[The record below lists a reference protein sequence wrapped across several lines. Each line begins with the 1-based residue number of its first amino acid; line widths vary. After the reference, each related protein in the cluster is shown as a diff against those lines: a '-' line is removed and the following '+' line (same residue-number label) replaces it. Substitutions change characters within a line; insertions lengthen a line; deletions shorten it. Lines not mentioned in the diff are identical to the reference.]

1 VDTHRHNCR
10 QVKDDQVP
18 AAMKDIEIHRLDP
31 GPDWRYE
38 LKLTCEAQSLPQARN
53 WIQLHPEGFRTAYP
67 PRLVNNI
74 YLDASDLRL
83 LNANLSGMSNKQK
96 LRIRWYGEEPDEPIL
111 ELKYKQN
118 WLGGKL
124 RFHLPQPIDLYQ
136 PWSEILAN
144 VTADIPTSWQHLL
157 GGANQ
162 PKLINRYRREYYATF
177 DGALRITLDYG
188 QEVYDQTLSL
198 RPNLHQRL
206 PVENLLVI
214 ELKADSA
221 HSDRLE
227 QVCSRFPIRLS
238 RNSKY
243 AESLRSASL

>member
-1 VDTHRHNCR
+1 MS
-10 QVKDDQVP
+10 
-18 AAMKDIEIHRLDP
+18 AARKDIKIHRLDP
-31 GPDWRYE
+31 GLVWRYE
-38 LKLTCEAQSLPQARN
+38 LKLTCGVESLAQARN
-53 WIQLHPEGFRTAYP
+53 WIQLHPAGFRTAYP

-74 YLDASDLRL
+74 YLDAIDLRL
-83 LNANLSGMSNKQK
+83 LNANISGLNNKQK
-96 LRIRWYGEEPDEPIL
+96 LRIRWYGEDPDEPIL

-118 WLGGKL
+118 WLGGKI
-124 RFHLPQPIDLYQ
+124 RVSLPLPIDLSQ
-136 PWSEILAN
+136 SWSQILAN
-144 VTADIPTSWQHLL
+144 VRANTPTSWQHLL
-157 GGANQ
+157 GRTNQ

-177 DGALRITLDYG
+177 DGTLRATLDYG

-198 RPNLHQRL
+198 RPNLHHRL

-214 ELKADSA
+214 ELKADSS

-227 QVCSRFPIRLS
+227 QVCSQFPIRLS